1 MSRMEPRRCGDSRSD
16 SRRQATNKS
25 IIRIKEQELLRVD
38 QTFTNKYIYV
48 VRREDRINQ
57 YKFKCYY
64 KRLALSDRHYY
75 NVITQT
81 QNTTHPAC
89 YFDCF
94 QLLMGDCIDIMTK
107 IAHEMYTTR
116 CYSDTKIYRPYSMTM
131 AMQDLQA
138 LQFGFR
144 HLKLNY
150 VIYVGQQ
157 IHNHKNRMEPT
168 NMVTT
173 DSFQPINEKTPS
185 KRCNKI
191 NIQE

>member
-1 MSRMEPRRCGDSRSD
+1 MEPRRCGDTRSD
-16 SRRQATNKS
+16 NRRQATNKS
-25 IIRIKEQELLRVD
+25 IIHIKEQESLRVD

-64 KRLALSDRHYY
+64 KRLALSDRYY
-75 NVITQT
+75 YSVITQT
-81 QNTTHPAC
+81 QNIPHPVC

-94 QLLMGDCIDIMTK
+94 QLLMGDCLDIMTK
-107 IAHEMYTTR
+107 VAHEMYTTK

-138 LQFGFR
+138 LLFGLR

-157 IHNHKNRMEPT
+157 VHNHKNRLEPT
-168 NMVTT
+168 NLITT
-173 DSFQPINEKTPS
+173 DSLQPVNEKTPH
-185 KRCNKI
+185 KRCNKPSI
-191 NIQE
+191 YE

>member
-25 IIRIKEQELLRVD
+25 IIRIKEQESLRVD

-48 VRREDRINQ
+48 VRREDKINQ

-173 DSFQPINEKTPS
+173 DSLQPVNEKTPH
-185 KRCNKI
+185 KRCNKPSI
-191 NIQE
+191 YE